1 MLSGLR
7 SGGITVQG
15 IRAGEGDIMAYYKE
29 HDNAISVIKLDD
41 DERSAISGSWDKT
54 IIDWDLETGK
64 PKRKFLGAQSQ
75 ISSIEWQPVGGSL
88 IPREIGEASLKVGL
102 KGSINGDG
110 PSAENGKSK
119 KDGEQED
126 EDDDMDSLFGDDEEE
141 EGSGNEASKNDAEDD
156 DGDVKMEDSD
166 PKPIKS
172 KSTGNGTA
180 RKTNEISHSVFLSS
194 SIDGIVDIWDR
205 RQEKRAAR
213 IRVTEG
219 VPPWAASASW
229 SSDGNSIYV
238 GRRNSCVEE
247 FHINKSLKAARTFR
261 FPTVSGAV
269 SAVKSMPSGRHLLCG
284 SHDNLRLYDLKANID
299 DSVMNRAVV
308 GAKPVTPF
316 YIIPGHHGGVIS
328 AIYID
333 PSCEY
338 LVTTSGGRGWMGA
351 STDVALVYD
360 ITGIP

>member
-119 KDGEQED
+119 K
-126 EDDDMDSLFGDDEEE
+126 
-141 EGSGNEASKNDAEDD
+141 
-156 DGDVKMEDSD
+156 
-166 PKPIKS
+166 
-172 KSTGNGTA
+172 
-180 RKTNEISHSVFLSS
+180 
-194 SIDGIVDIWDR
+194 
-205 RQEKRAAR
+205 
-213 IRVTEG
+213 
-219 VPPWAASASW
+219 
-229 SSDGNSIYV
+229 
-238 GRRNSCVEE
+238 
-247 FHINKSLKAARTFR
+247 
-261 FPTVSGAV
+261 TVS
-269 SAVKSMPSGRHLLCG
+269 KRMKMMIWTHC
-284 SHDNLRLYDLKANID
+284 
-299 DSVMNRAVV
+299 SVMMKRKKEVEMRPR
-308 GAKPVTPF
+308 K
-316 YIIPGHHGGVIS
+316 
-328 AIYID
+328 
-333 PSCEY
+333 
-338 LVTTSGGRGWMGA
+338 
-351 STDVALVYD
+351 
-360 ITGIP
+360 